1 MADTIKTVGTTME
14 FFLRSLPVR
23 SKFNIIGFGT
33 SFEKLFPCSVM
44 YGDHTLAQALSH
56 VTTMN
61 ANLGSTNLN
70 GPLQSIFDEPYDD
83 DFPRQIFVLTDGAV
97 DDRTKTLSITAKNCK
112 RTRAQNQFSLLGL
125 EVELTKSL

>member
-61 ANLGSTNLN
+61 ANLGSTSP
-70 GPLQSIFDEPYDD
+70 PLFIP
-83 DFPRQIFVLTDGAV
+83 PLP
-97 DDRTKTLSITAKNCK
+97 LSFNTSPFQKKKKKKKKKKQKKKSSAITHCK
-112 RTRAQNQFSLLGL
+112 R
-125 EVELTKSL
+125 V